1 MFFLEIAFDQR
12 AVGLGGAQIGADIAD
27 HLLAVEGSGAAH
39 GVGFD
44 VLVEAF
50 VGIEFGAV
58 TWQEIDPQR
67 CPMTFAPTDGRPRQ
81 MHRMAVEDE
90 EDFPSPILA
99 QESAQKIVALWRRA
113 RARMAGYRR
122 SSQER
127 TALESCSKARRTGFW
142 AVKPQR
148 PSSRPAVQTESRTPK
163 RRAIS
168 STTASRVQR

>member
-81 MHRMAVEDE
+81 RHRMAVEDE

-99 QESAQKIVALWRRA
+99 QESAQKLQEDRHSEAMLEHHELQMSPVGDGRNEVAAKPLARPQNHRRLAA
-113 RARMAGYRR
+113 RA
-122 SSQER
+122 ER
-127 TALESCSKARRTGFW
+127 ATGGMVAAQPPLEYS
-142 AVKPQR
+142 
-148 PSSRPAVQTESRTPK
+148 PK
-163 RRAIS
+163 
-168 STTASRVQR
+168 